1 MFPPDRTESNN
12 TPACKQSVIDPDVD
26 DIIFDMY
33 HDNQADW
40 DAGAPRRI
48 LGMKIW
54 QIALLGGMAALD
66 CLVLV
71 VGAVIILGGIPSAP
85 GSGSVAGGSSTS
97 TPVVAPL
104 GPTLAPSP
112 SLTPITM
119 AFQFPTYT
127 PYGTPAETF
136 TLTPSFTGLMDGWV
150 KFTVPE
156 IEVWLPGSFT
166 AGKPQTEAD
175 AIIASLKE
183 KGAYPTVDW
192 DWFKEVL
199 ESQSEGVVLWAFDS
213 YQGNPEAITDIAFMY
228 GGLNAGEPLIDIAT
242 HLVGA
247 MSDDYI
253 FVEQQSSVR
262 HPEYEAVMVML
273 EAKDSGEGPTQM
285 AAFYV
290 LRAQNVVWGI
300 LCETAK
306 DEMNGRL
313 PIFNRIVESF
323 RVR

>member
-1 MFPPDRTESNN
+1 MESYW
-12 TPACKQSVIDPDVD
+12 KVFKRVSD
-26 DIIFDMY
+26 DIIFRMY
-33 HDNQADW
+33 PENQPDW

-54 QIALLGGMAALD
+54 QFALLGGMAVLD

-71 VGAVIILGGIPSAP
+71 VGAVIILGAIPSTP
-85 GSGSVAGGSSTS
+85 GGGSVAGASSTS

-104 GPTLAPSP
+104 EPTVAPSP
-112 SLTPITM
+112 SVTPITM

-136 TLTPSFTGLMDGWV
+136 TLTPSATGMMDGWV

-156 IEVWLPGSFT
+156 IEVWLPGSFA

-183 KGAYPTVDW
+183 KGAYPTADW

-199 ESQSEGVVLWAFDS
+199 ESQSESIVMWAFDS
-213 YQGNPEAITDIAFMY
+213 YQGNPEAITDIAFIY
-228 GGLNAGEPLIDIAT
+228 LGSNAGEPLIDIAT
-242 HLVGA
+242 RFVGT
-247 MSDDYI
+247 MSDDYK

-273 EAKDSGEGPTQM
+273 EAKDSGEAPTLT

-290 LRAQNVVWGI
+290 LRARNVVWGI

-306 DEMNGRL
+306 DEMNERL